1 MGKGNRE
8 RTLRAQDQLNRPQ
21 TYVQKKQTPAWVG
34 TAVMILVIAVIVV
47 SLLINALYSSGAML
61 RSTKALTSDNY
72 TVTGTMM
79 SYFFNSSYSQF
90 VNQYGSIASYIGL
103 DTSTSLKSQ
112 ACGLLDDGSTWYDY
126 FMDMAVSTAEQY
138 LRYCEAAKARGL
150 SLDAEDEEEIDAAL
164 EQLASTAASYGY
176 STKAYIT
183 AMYGTGVSEKD
194 IRSCMELVLLA
205 NKATTDA
212 SEEFNNA
219 ITADEVQA
227 YYDENPELFLK
238 TDYLMTSFSAEL
250 ESVDSEDYDTV
261 PEYDAAVTEADDAY
275 TADKAEALANA
286 EAYES
291 LNGVQAFLDK
301 LTDDLTA
308 KYDGYY
314 DDDDTL
320 TAEEREA
327 KEKSAIAKD
336 LESATVEGYAYSDP
350 TAEDAAELDVWM
362 FDGARKVGDICLIE
376 DEDEDAGTYTVYVYC
391 LTAPQY
397 RDEYSA
403 ANISYALFDAAES
416 ATVTN
421 VPKFLEAVKAGS
433 LTAEA
438 FEELVASEDYGI
450 TAAGE
455 LSNLVKGGFESYYG
469 YAEPDEFI
477 FAEGRV
483 AGDCEQV
490 TLGEDYEAV
499 ILYVGAGDAAWYAS
513 AKSGVLSEKNSAWF
527 EELTTTYTVNVN
539 EKALAK
545 ISA

>member
-8 RTLRAQDQLNRPQ
+8 RTLRAQDRLDKPQ
-21 TYVQKKQTPAWVG
+21 AVVQKKQTPAWVG
-34 TAVMILVIAVIVV
+34 TAVMILVIAVIVI
-47 SLLINALYSSGAML
+47 SLLISSLYSSGAMM

-79 SYFFNSSYSQF
+79 SYFYNSAYSEF

-103 DTSTSLKSQ
+103 DTSASLKSQ
-112 ACGLLDDGSTWYDY
+112 ECGLLDDGSTWYDY

-138 LRYCEAAKARGL
+138 LVYCEAAKARGL
-150 SLDAEDEEEIDAAL
+150 ALDAEDEEEINTAL
-164 EQLASTAASYGY
+164 ESLASSAASYGY

-194 IRSCMELVLLA
+194 IRACMELVLLA
-205 NKATTDA
+205 SKAASDA

-219 ITADEVQA
+219 ITADEVAA
-227 YYDENPELFLK
+227 YYDENSELFLK
-238 TDYLMTSFSAEL
+238 ADYLMTSFSAEL
-250 ESVDSEDYDTV
+250 ESVDSEDYETT
-261 PEYDAAVTEADDAY
+261 DAYNAAAAEADEAY
-275 TADKAEALANA
+275 AADKAEALAQA
-286 EAYES
+286 EEYKALS
-291 LNGVQAFLDK
+291 GVQAFLDK
-301 LTDDLTA
+301 LNADLTA

-336 LESATVEGYAYSDP
+336 LETATVEGYAYADP

-362 FDGARKVGDICLIE
+362 FDEARKVGDTCVIE
-376 DEDEDAGTYTVYVYC
+376 DEDEEAGTYTVYVYC

-397 RDEYSA
+397 RDEYTA
-403 ANISYALFDAAES
+403 ANISYALFDASES
-416 ATVTN
+416 VSASN
-421 VPKFLEAVKAGS
+421 VLKFMDALTAGGNM
-433 LTAEA
+433 TAEA
-438 FEELVASEDYGI
+438 FETLVGGDDYGI

-455 LSNLVKGGFESYYG
+455 MTNVVKGGFG
-469 YAEPDEFI
+469 YDEADEFI

-499 ILYVGAGDAAWYAS
+499 ILYVGAGDEAWYAS
-513 AKSGVLSEKNSAWF
+513 AKSGVLSEKNSAWL

>member
-8 RTLRAQDQLNRPQ
+8 RTLRAQDQLSRPQ
-21 TYVQKKQTPAWVG
+21 TQVQKKQTPAWVG
-34 TAVMILVIAVIVV
+34 TAVMILVIAVIVI
-47 SLLINALYSSGAML
+47 SLLINALYSSGAMM
-61 RSTKALTSDNY
+61 RSTKALTTDNY

-79 SYFFNSSYSQF
+79 SYFFNSAYSEF
-90 VNQYGSIASYIGL
+90 VTQYSSIASYIGL
-103 DTSTSLKSQ
+103 DTSVSLKSQ
-112 ACGLLDDGSTWYDY
+112 ECGLLEDGSTWYDY

-138 LRYCEAAKARGL
+138 LVYCEAAKARGL
-150 SLDAEDEEEIDAAL
+150 ALDAEDEEEIDAAL
-164 EQLASTAASYGY
+164 EELATAAASYGY

-194 IRSCMELVLLA
+194 IRECMELVLLA
-205 NKATTDA
+205 GKAMTDA
-212 SEEFNNA
+212 SDEFNNA
-219 ITADEVQA
+219 ITAEEIQA
-227 YYDENPELFLK
+227 YYDNNPSLFLK
-238 TDYLMTSFSAEL
+238 ADYLVTSFEAEL
-250 ESVDSEDYDTV
+250 ESVDSEDYETV
-261 PEYDAAVTEADDAY
+261 PEYDAAAAAADEAYA
-275 TADKAEALANA
+275 ADKLEAREKAAEYKDLH
-286 EAYES
+286 S
-291 LNGVQAFLDK
+291 VQVFLDK
-301 LTDDLTA
+301 LTADITA

-327 KEKSAIAKD
+327 KEKSAIAED
-336 LESATVEGYAYSDP
+336 LEKATVEGYAYADP

-362 FDGARKVGDICLIE
+362 FDEARKVGDTYLIE
-376 DEDEDAGTYTVYVYC
+376 EEDEEAGTYTVYVYC

-397 RDEYSA
+397 RDEYTA

-438 FEELVASEDYGI
+438 FETLVGGEDYGI

-455 LSNLVKGGFESYYG
+455 LTNVVKGGFG
-469 YAEPDEFI
+469 YDEADEFI
-477 FAEGRV
+477 FAEGRA

-513 AKSGVLSEKNSAWF
+513 AKSGVLSEKNSAWL